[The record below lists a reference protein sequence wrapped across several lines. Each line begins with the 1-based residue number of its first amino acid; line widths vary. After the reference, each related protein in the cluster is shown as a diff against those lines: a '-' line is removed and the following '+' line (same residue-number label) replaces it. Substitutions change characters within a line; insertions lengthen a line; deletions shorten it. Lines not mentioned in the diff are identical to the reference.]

1 MNSKDQL
8 VAAIDIGTTK
18 IVAIVGRS
26 DGNGGIEILGLSN
39 TPSTGVKR
47 GVVLNIEETVKAIRT
62 TVDDLEER
70 TGLVLTDV
78 FVGIAGR
85 HIKSKM
91 ARGYITR
98 DSHESEIDVSD
109 IRRLTADMYKLPID
123 VGEEIIHVI
132 PQTYIVDNESGI
144 SNPIGICGKRLE
156 ANFHIVIGQIS
167 SARNT
172 ERCIN
177 KAGMNLMSLVLEPL
191 ASSEAVLTDEEKEAG
206 VVLVD
211 IGGGTTDVAIY
222 YDNVIRHTAVI
233 PFGGNMVTEDIKQGC
248 SILQKQAEDLKVKF
262 GYAIGDIAPENK
274 VVSIP
279 GIAGREPKEISF
291 KNLAYII
298 QSRMEEILDAVNFEI
313 QNSGFAE
320 KLTAGVVITGGG
332 AMLKNLPQLVKY
344 KTAMDVRLGHPNV
357 HLTGKGKDE
366 INQPMYATSVGLIL
380 RGLDYLEENKT
391 FARFGE
397 KKQEPVVQQTQSQ
410 QSQQS
415 QHQQHRQTP
424 PPVKEEPVQ
433 VEQEQE
439 SEEPFYGNR
448 QPAGR
453 SFVDK
458 LRSIWDNIIEA
469 TDEKID
475 ESPSK

>member
-1 MNSKDQL
+1 MSSKDQL

-18 IVAIVGRS
+18 IVAIVGRC

-62 TVDDLEER
+62 TVNDLEER
-70 TGLVLTDV
+70 TGIVLTDV

-98 DSHESEIDVSD
+98 DSHDSEIDIHD

-144 SNPIGICGKRLE
+144 SHPVGICGKRLE
-156 ANFHIVIGQIS
+156 ANFHIVIGQIA

-177 KAGMNLMSLVLEPL
+177 KAGMNLVSLVLEPL

-233 PFGGNMVTEDIKQGC
+233 PFGGNMVTSDIREGC

-332 AMLKNLPQLVKY
+332 SMLKNLPQLVKF
-344 KTAMDVRLGHPNV
+344 KTAMDVRIGHPNV
-357 HLTGKGKDE
+357 HLTGKAKDE

-380 RGLDYLEENKT
+380 KGRDYLEETKT
-391 FARFGE
+391 YLRFGE
-397 KKQEPVVQQTQSQ
+397 KKPEPERVTQKEPGYRQFRDEPVNAAVEVPEDYD
-410 QSQQS
+410 
-415 QHQQHRQTP
+415 P
-424 PPVKEEPVQ
+424 P
-433 VEQEQE
+433 
-439 SEEPFYGNR
+439 
-448 QPAGR
+448 R
-453 SFVDK
+453 SSFTDK
-458 LRSIWDNIIEA
+458 LKNFWQGIVDA
-469 TDEKID
+469 TDEKIN
-475 ESPSK
+475 ENPER